1 LNDDAQSE
9 MEGGHPL
16 NRSPVRG
23 AARLAAILDALP
35 DALLLVDAVGRVVNA
50 NAAALEMFEGESA
63 ERLMGKPLVALLPG
77 FGRGVD
83 TPGSGP
89 ALLTAGAAGTDPAQ
103 AAGAAAAGGPAVP
116 VRARPERLAAQR
128 TDGSVFPAEATATTL
143 PNDEDE
149 LTLYVVR
156 DLTGVLDL
164 EGELRRQ
171 QRQIELILRAASEG
185 IVGVDDEGR
194 IVLVNPA
201 GARILRHR
209 AGDLGGQDAHEL
221 IAHSAADG
229 SPLPPERCLLVDSLR
244 TGVKHRSTDEV
255 LWRSDGTSV
264 TVEMT
269 TAPVYEGDAI
279 IGAVMT
285 FTDNSEVRAAA
296 RRARELAD
304 VLEDDLRAPLA
315 GVLAE
320 LRDLAGYGVGELG
333 PAVRRSLAAAT
344 DNLGEVAGLVEDIA
358 DYQRLVVGDTPYEP
372 QIVDL
377 AEMVDEAVAAGSA
390 NAAALGVDVFGHSA
404 QVDIAVDPD
413 LFPKMLDHLIS
424 DLVTAS
430 PVGGKVVATA
440 ARRGPVARIEIRGP
454 HTGGG
459 PLHLPIAR
467 AIAARHGGSVTTHRI
482 SGKGNTHVVEVPV
495 EAAGAVASTS
505 PWKAVKRREP
515 RRLEQRGS
523 LGLLSARAEQAAA
536 AAAQSEVGNVEPP
549 GAIETGAA
557 ETGLGT
563 TGTGPGSTGGP
574 VNPQRPPRG
583 FFPEPAAPPA
593 AADPHPRQLG
603 LERAHQ
609 PEPLQQHVPEPRQVE
624 PDPDAMPEGLAPR
637 GRRAAS
643 RRFEDSRAV
652 EPQPIAEPEEPAQP
666 EPQLHPVRHNEPSVR
681 HNEPPIRDDE
691 PPARDEDVRGADR
704 LTEARYDV
712 GRQETGRQYGDLR
725 EADQVTSTSERR
737 RAERRPDERLVPAR
751 EVEKSNGHHTSHGA
765 NVRRPAPGDPDT
777 QSQARIPAQSGRS
790 ALSRAL
796 DATGLDLKPSRPLPT
811 SDVWSRPSR
820 EPSPPPSHFPQDE
833 PPDDESQR
841 YDADP
846 APAETQPRGRRRAVV
861 QTDVPEDAPVPNP
874 APSAADSGRGGYG
887 GQDWEEEGRN
897 GYPHGRSRGYGA
909 EMAQPRSQAV
919 SQPAEPSVAPPQN
932 TSTGPGDEYEAEY
945 ERGYGRQ
952 RDERARDEYGDEY
965 SRDERSR
972 DEHIRDQRSRDER
985 IRDQHSHDQH
995 SRDEYRRDEYNR
1007 DDYNRDEY
1015 SRDEHRPNRDEYA
1028 RDEYGRDEY
1037 ARDEY
1042 GREDHRR
1049 VQAQP
1054 VRETVRETAREVPRD
1069 LPSREPAPRDLPLRE
1084 EPPQAPAEPP
1094 RSSLL
1099 MWPEPDP
1106 STLDL
1111 LTEFGYSPMALGGGR
1126 APGDLPDDLAGAL
1139 AAAGPRAAAVLVDPI
1154 SAPITR
1160 RGLRALRGAAIEAG
1174 LPMLVTA
1181 GIGGSGPDAP
1191 TGPDPALLL
1200 QALTPSAVSLP
1211 RVLLVEARHDL
1222 AEAMSLALERQ
1233 GMQVLHAATDV
1244 EGIRQAADGVPD
1256 VVVMDLMQVRRRR
1269 TGIVEWLRDRDRLNT
1284 TPIVVYTALG
1294 SDSEQF
1300 GFSTHGGTL
1309 YLAERSTDDEVGDRM
1324 LDLLAKLSPTGS

>member
-1 LNDDAQSE
+1 
-9 MEGGHPL
+9 L

-35 DALLLVDAVGRVVNA
+35 DALLLVDAAGRVVNA
-50 NAAALEMFEGESA
+50 NASALELFEGESA
-63 ERLMGKPLVALLPG
+63 ERLLGKPLVALLPG

-83 TPGSGP
+83 TTGSGP
-89 ALLTAGAAGTDPAQ
+89 ALLTAGAGGADAAAQ
-103 AAGAAAAGGPAVP
+103 AAAGAGPAGP
-116 VRARPERLAAQR
+116 VRPRPERLAAQR
-128 TDGSVFPAEATATTL
+128 TDGSVFPAEVTATTL

-185 IVGVDDEGR
+185 IVGVDHEGR

-244 TGVKHRSTDEV
+244 TGVKHRSADEV

-285 FTDNSEVRAAA
+285 FTDNTEVRAAA

-304 VLEDDLRAPLA
+304 VLEEDLRAPLA

-372 QIVDL
+372 QVVDL

-404 QVDIAVDPD
+404 QVSIAVDPD

-482 SGKGNTHVVEVPV
+482 SGKGNTHVVEVPL
-495 EAAGAVASTS
+495 EQTGAAANAS

-523 LGLLSARAEQAAA
+523 LGRLSARAEQAAA
-536 AAAQSEVGNVEPP
+536 AAAQAESGIGEGGPANSGLAQSGLTQSGV
-549 GAIETGAA
+549 AHTGAA
-557 ETGLGT
+557 QTGVAQVSASDSGLHGT
-563 TGTGPGSTGGP
+563 TGSPA
-574 VNPQRPPRG
+574 PQRSQRG
-583 FFPEPAAPPA
+583 FLEPTAPPP
-593 AADPHPRQLG
+593 ADPYPRQAG
-603 LERAHQ
+603 LARTGQ
-609 PEPLQQHVPEPRQVE
+609 PEPPHHPTSELPRVEPEP
-624 PDPDAMPEGLAPR
+624 DATAEGLAPR
-637 GRRAAS
+637 GRRGAA
-643 RRFEDSRAV
+643 RTN
-652 EPQPIAEPEEPAQP
+652 EPEPP
-666 EPQLHPVRHNEPSVR
+666 EPRPEYARE
-681 HNEPPIRDDE
+681 DDL
-691 PPARDEDVRGADR
+691 RGAGR
-704 LTEARYDV
+704 LAEARYDA
-712 GRQETGRQYGDLR
+712 GRQYGDLR
-725 EADQVTSTSERR
+725 EADQVTSNSDRRRPERR
-737 RAERRPDERLVPAR
+737 ADERLVPAR
-751 EVEKSNGHHTSHGA
+751 QVEKTNGHHTSHGA
-765 NVRRPAPGDPDT
+765 NMRHPAADERDT
-777 QSQARIPAQSGRS
+777 QSQPRIPAQNGRS

-811 SDVWSRPSR
+811 SDVWSRPARQPTPPPADYAPAQYEPGPDDPRLYEPEPAPGPADEGYERGGPDR
-820 EPSPPPSHFPQDE
+820 EPWTASQSPMSPVPPQG
-833 PPDDESQR
+833 
-841 YDADP
+841 P
-846 APAETQPRGRRRAVV
+846 APAQGGEAHPRGRRRASF
-861 QTDVPEDAPVPNP
+861 QNDMPEEAPGSNP
-874 APSAADSGRGGYG
+874 AMGAPADNGRSGYG
-887 GQDWEEEGRN
+887 GQDWEEDSRN
-897 GYPHGRSRGYGA
+897 GYAHGRTRGYGA
-909 EMAQPRSQAV
+909 EAGRPRSQAV
-919 SQPAEPSVAPPQN
+919 SQAAEPTVPPMLYQPA
-932 TSTGPGDEYEAEY
+932 GPGDEYEP
-945 ERGYGRQ
+945 GYDRDFGR
-952 RDERARDEYGDEY
+952 
-965 SRDERSR
+965 
-972 DEHIRDQRSRDER
+972 
-985 IRDQHSHDQH
+985 
-995 SRDEYRRDEYNR
+995 RRED
-1007 DDYNRDEY
+1007 
-1015 SRDEHRPNRDEYA
+1015 H
-1028 RDEYGRDEY
+1028 GRDEY
-1037 ARDEY
+1037 AGDYGRDEHQRDEY
-1042 GREDHRR
+1042 ERDDYRRAANLQAARDVTREM
-1049 VQAQP
+1049 P
-1054 VRETVRETAREVPRD
+1054 PREVIVRNGVPVHQ
-1069 LPSREPAPRDLPLRE
+1069 EPAPI
-1084 EPPQAPAEPP
+1084 PADPP
-1094 RSSLL
+1094 RSCLL

-1106 STLDL
+1106 STRDL
-1111 LTEFGYSPMALGGGR
+1111 LNEFGYSPTALGGSA
-1126 APGDLPDDLAGAL
+1126 APGDLPDDLPGAL
-1139 AAAGPRAAAVLVDPI
+1139 AAAGPHAAAVLVDPI

-1160 RGLRALRGAAIEAG
+1160 RGLRALRVAAIEAG

-1181 GIGGSGPDAP
+1181 GIGGSAPDAP
-1191 TGPDPALLL
+1191 SGPDPALLL

-1222 AEAMSLALERQ
+1222 AEAMSLGLERQ
-1233 GMQVLHAATDV
+1233 GMQVLHAATDA
-1244 EGIRQAADGVPD
+1244 EGIRRAADGVPD

-1300 GFSTHGGTL
+1300 GFGTHGGTL

-1324 LDLLAKLSPTGS
+1324 LDLLAKLSPAGF

>member
-1 LNDDAQSE
+1 
-9 MEGGHPL
+9 M

-35 DALLLVDAVGRVVNA
+35 DALLLVDAAGRVVNA
-50 NAAALEMFEGESA
+50 NASALEMFEGESA
-63 ERLMGKPLVALLPG
+63 ERLMGKPLLALLPG

-89 ALLTAGAAGTDPAQ
+89 ALLTAGAGGADGAQ
-103 AAGAAAAGGPAVP
+103 GGQAGAAGPAGP
-116 VRARPERLAAQR
+116 VRGRPERLAAQR
-128 TDGSVFPAEATATTL
+128 TDGSVFPVEVSATTL

-185 IVGVDDEGR
+185 IVGVDHEGR

-201 GARILRHR
+201 GARILRYR

-255 LWRSDGTSV
+255 LWRSDGTAV

-344 DNLGEVAGLVEDIA
+344 ENLGEVAGLVEDIA

-372 QIVDL
+372 QVVDL

-404 QVDIAVDPD
+404 QVSVAVDPD

-482 SGKGNTHVVEVPV
+482 SGKGNTHVVEVPL
-495 EAAGAVASTS
+495 EAAGATANAS
-505 PWKAVKRREP
+505 PWKAVKRREQP

-523 LGLLSARAEQAAA
+523 LGRLSARAQQAAA
-536 AAAQSEVGNVEPP
+536 EAAQSEPGTAEPEIDESTGSPGAQQQRSRPEPP
-549 GAIETGAA
+549 
-557 ETGLGT
+557 
-563 TGTGPGSTGGP
+563 
-574 VNPQRPPRG
+574 
-583 FFPEPAAPPA
+583 APSA
-593 AADPHPRQLG
+593 VDPHPLPRPRQLG
-603 LERAHQ
+603 LARVNQ
-609 PEPLQQHVPEPRQVE
+609 PEPPQQAPELPEEPEP
-624 PDPDAMPEGLAPR
+624 DAEPEGLTPR
-637 GRRAAS
+637 GRRAVE
-643 RRFEDSRAV
+643 RRFPDGRAV
-652 EPQPIAEPEEPAQP
+652 DPQSAGMIDEPEPEEPPREAAR
-666 EPQLHPVRHNEPSVR
+666 EDELH
-681 HNEPPIRDDE
+681 
-691 PPARDEDVRGADR
+691 GADR

-712 GRQETGRQYGDLR
+712 GRPEAGRQYGDPR

-737 RAERRPDERLVPAR
+737 RGVSAERRADERLVPAR
-751 EVEKSNGHHTSHGA
+751 QVEKSNGHHTSHGA
-765 NVRRPAPGDPDT
+765 NVRRPATGDRDT
-777 QSQARIPAQSGRS
+777 QSQARIPAQGGRS
-790 ALSRAL
+790 SLSRAL
-796 DATGLDLKPSRPLPT
+796 DASGLDLKPSRPLPT

-820 EPSPPPSHFPQDE
+820 QSAGPPAHYDPQQDE
-833 PPDDESQR
+833 AQDYDVEPEQEYAPADEGYERGGRDRGPRAESQE
-841 YDADP
+841 P
-846 APAETQPRGRRRAVV
+846 APTPAEDAYPRGRRRAVV
-861 QTDVPEDAPVPNP
+861 QTDLPDEAPPPSQAAGAP
-874 APSAADSGRGGYG
+874 ADGGRSGYA

-897 GYPHGRSRGYGA
+897 GYAHDRSRGYGT

-919 SQPAEPSVAPPQN
+919 SQPSAPSAAPSQN
-932 TSTGPGDEYEAEY
+932 PTNGPGDEYGAEY
-945 ERGYGRQ
+945 ERGYGRRQ
-952 RDERARDEYGDEY
+952 DEYARDEYGDEY
-965 SRDERSR
+965 RP
-972 DEHIRDQRSRDER
+972 DQYG
-985 IRDQHSHDQH
+985 
-995 SRDEYRRDEYNR
+995 RDEYRRDR
-1007 DDYNRDEY
+1007 DDRGDRGDR
-1015 SRDEHRPNRDEYA
+1015 SDRSDRT
-1028 RDEYGRDEY
+1028 GRG
-1037 ARDEY
+1037 EY
-1042 GREDHRR
+1042 GREDYRR
-1049 VQAQP
+1049 GQAQP
-1054 VRETVRETAREVPRD
+1054 VREAARD
-1069 LPSREPAPRDLPLRE
+1069 LPARDVPSRDLPRELSRDLPVRE
-1084 EPPQAPAEPP
+1084 EPLPAPVAPVPERPFEPP
-1094 RSSLL
+1094 RSRLL

-1106 STLDL
+1106 STLEL
-1111 LTEFGYSPMALGGGR
+1111 LTEFGYSPTALGGGG

-1181 GIGGSGPDAP
+1181 GIGGSGPDSPA
-1191 TGPDPALLL
+1191 GPDPALLL
-1200 QALTPSAVSLP
+1200 QALTPGAVSLP

-1222 AEAMSLALERQ
+1222 AEGMTLALERQ
-1233 GMQVLHAATDV
+1233 GMQVLHAATDA
-1244 EGIRQAADGVPD
+1244 EGIRRAADGVPD

-1300 GFSTHGGTL
+1300 GYGTHSGTL